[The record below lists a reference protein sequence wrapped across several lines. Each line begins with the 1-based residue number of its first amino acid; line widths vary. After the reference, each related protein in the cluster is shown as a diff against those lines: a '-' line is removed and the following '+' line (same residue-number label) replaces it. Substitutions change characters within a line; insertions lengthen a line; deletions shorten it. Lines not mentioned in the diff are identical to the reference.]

1 MDREANGWVEGSKKR
16 VTGPWSASNVPHTH
30 VRSRIH
36 KSIIARGCRRSAKE
50 EGKLPRS
57 VPVPHWTRASP
68 AEFFRISLPVPLS
81 EPPTMARS
89 AIREGF
95 PLPYLIPYITASFV
109 KRLRRDSTYL
119 ASSRSSFCFSIRPI
133 SLACS
138 RARCRDNRVCADAQF
153 NALSINRRPSLVHV
167 TLQS

>member
-1 MDREANGWVEGSKKR
+1 MNGKAGCQVPDVERVDVKGARPIILWPLSEISRRKNRSGGSLWIGKLTDGQREVRNELPDRGR
-16 VTGPWSASNVPHTH
+16 PPTFHTH
-30 VRSRIH
+30 IHTYTRARARIH

-95 PLPYLIPYITASFV
+95 PQPYVISYIS
-109 KRLRRDSTYL
+109 
-119 ASSRSSFCFSIRPI
+119 
-133 SLACS
+133 
-138 RARCRDNRVCADAQF
+138 
-153 NALSINRRPSLVHV
+153 
-167 TLQS
+167 